1 MDVLPDDVLLGIF
14 DFYTKMD
21 SPYRNKPEIESW
33 QLLVHVCR
41 RWRSL
46 VFQSPRHLNLQLYCT
61 PKTPARDI
69 LDVWPALPLI
79 VTGKMNTA
87 LPSDTDNVVAALR
100 QSNRVCKVILRWD
113 LDRQMEKALA
123 AMQVSFPEL
132 TKLQL
137 SSYGETPPVIPD
149 SFLDGSAPRLR
160 IFSLCGI
167 RFPGLPKLLLSANHL
182 VHLRLSNIPH
192 SGYTSPEPMVALL
205 CALSSLEILSLVFQS
220 LQSRLDWES
229 GSLPLPNRSVI
240 PALRHFH
247 FKGGFEYLED
257 LVTFI
262 DAPQLNVLYIT
273 FFNQINLD
281 TPRLAQFINRT
292 PTLRVRD
299 EAHVQIDKE
308 ITSVALLARYSTLEI
323 NILCSGP
330 RWHLSSIAQVC
341 NSFLHPLA
349 TVETLY
355 IENQPWQPV
364 RMTNDIDNT
373 PWLQL
378 LLPFTAVKNLY
389 LSKAFA
395 PGIAATLQ
403 ELVEGR
409 ITEVLPSLQNIF
421 MEGLEPLGPFQESI
435 GEFLAMRQLSDHPI
449 AISVWNET

>member
-1 MDVLPDDVLLGIF
+1 
-14 DFYTKMD
+14 
-21 SPYRNKPEIESW
+21 
-33 QLLVHVCR
+33 
-41 RWRSL
+41 
-46 VFQSPRHLNLQLYCT
+46 
-61 PKTPARDI
+61 
-69 LDVWPALPLI
+69 
-79 VTGKMNTA
+79 MNTA
-87 LPSDTDNVVAALR
+87 LPSDTDNIVAALR
-100 QSNRVCKVILRWD
+100 QSNRVCEVTLYWD
-113 LDRQMEKALA
+113 LGRQLEKALA
-123 AMQVSFPEL
+123 QMQVSFPEL
-132 TKLQL
+132 TKLRL

-160 IFSLCGI
+160 FFSLCGI

-205 CALSSLEILSLVFQS
+205 CALSSLEILILVF
-220 LQSRLDWES
+220 QSRLDWES
-229 GSLPLPNRSVI
+229 GSLLPPNRSVI
-240 PALRHFH
+240 PALRIFH
-247 FKGGFEYLED
+247 FKGVIEYLED

-262 DAPQLNVLYIT
+262 DAPQLNILFIT
-273 FFNQINLD
+273 FFNQINFD

-308 ITSVALLARYSTLEI
+308 STSVALQESDYSPLEI
-323 NILCSGP
+323 NISCSEP
-330 RWHLSSIAQVC
+330 RWHLSSVAQVC
-341 NSFLHPLA
+341 NSSLHPLA

-364 RMTNDIDNT
+364 RKTNDVENT

-389 LSKAFA
+389 LSKVFA

-403 ELVEGR
+403 ELVGAR

-421 MEGLEPLGPFQESI
+421 VEGLEPLGPVQESI
-435 GEFLAMRQLSDHPI
+435 GEFIAARQLSDHPI
-449 AISVWNET
+449 AISVWNQT

>member
-14 DFYTKMD
+14 ECYTRID
-21 SPYRNKPEIESW
+21 SPSRNKTDIESW
-33 QLLVHVCR
+33 QSLVHVCR

-46 VFQSPRHLNLQLYCT
+46 VFQSPRHLNLQLCCT

-79 VTGKMNTA
+79 VVGNMNTA

-100 QSNRVCKVILRWD
+100 QSNRVCEVTLWD
-113 LDRQMEKALA
+113 LDRQFEKALA
-123 AMQVSFPEL
+123 QMHVSFPEL

-137 SSYGETPPVIPD
+137 SSYGETRPVIPD

-160 IFSLCGI
+160 VFSLCGI

-182 VHLRLSNIPH
+182 VHLRLSSIPH
-192 SGYTSPEPMVALL
+192 SAYTSPEAMVALL

-229 GSLPLPNRSVI
+229 GSLPPPNRSVI
-240 PALRHFH
+240 PALRIFH
-247 FKGGFEYLED
+247 FKGFIEYIED

-262 DAPQLNVLYIT
+262 DAPQLDVLYIT
-273 FFNQINLD
+273 FFNQIDFD

-299 EAHVQIDKE
+299 EARVQIDKE
-308 ITSVALLARYSTLEI
+308 STSVALLACYSTLEI
-323 NILCSGP
+323 NISCREP
-330 RWHLSSIAQVC
+330 RRHLSSVAQVC
-341 NSFLHPLA
+341 NSSLHPLA

-364 RMTNDIDNT
+364 RKTNDIDNT
-373 PWLQL
+373 LWLQL

-389 LSKAFA
+389 LSKVFA

-403 ELVEGR
+403 ELVPGR

-421 MEGLEPLGPFQESI
+421 VEGLEPLGHFQESI
-435 GEFLAMRQLSDHPI
+435 GEFITVRQLSDHPI